1 MSRQHDAHE
10 SYAVAAGKLHWSAA
24 VLAGSLL
31 AVLLGMVALY
41 QWLQPP
47 TPVPM
52 ASLPP
57 APRLQPDPAADL
69 AVERARQQARLQ
81 GYAWVDRDAGIARI
95 PIGRAMALLVE
106 RERAGRSA
114 H

>member
-1 MSRQHDAHE
+1 MNRQPDAHE
-10 SYAVAAGKLHWSAA
+10 SYAVAAGMLHWSAA

-41 QWLQPP
+41 RWAQPP
-47 TPVPM
+47 TPVP

-69 AVERARQQARLQ
+69 AAERAQQQSRLQ
-81 GYAWVDRDAGIARI
+81 GYAWVDREAGIARI

-106 RERAGRSA
+106 RDRARRSA